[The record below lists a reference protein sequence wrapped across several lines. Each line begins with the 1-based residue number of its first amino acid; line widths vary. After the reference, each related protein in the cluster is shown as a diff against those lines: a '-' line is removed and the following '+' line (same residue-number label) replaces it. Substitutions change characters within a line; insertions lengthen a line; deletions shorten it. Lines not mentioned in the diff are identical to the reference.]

1 MTNCITCQYRE
12 VASFVAHRITILK
25 HVHLLRGVSTA
36 NIYRSRYNIGFFT
49 VGGQTAEFSVG
60 KKKQVSVTLSP
71 IIMVQWKITPNER
84 KLILETHPFSTEP

>member
-60 KKKQVSVTLSP
+60 KKKTSFSY
-71 IIMVQWKITPNER
+71 
-84 KLILETHPFSTEP
+84 PFSHNHGSVENYPK